1 MEFLRDIFGPSKY
14 KIWQQVADEIGGQFE
29 NGGFFGKDILRFR
42 SGQWEITLDIL
53 SGGEDYSSCNRMRAP
68 FVNKEGLKFEIYKG
82 SIASSIGKYF
92 GMQDIQVKDRL
103 FDDKYI
109 VKGNKVDR
117 IKLLLQDEN
126 LKDLIRFQ
134 GDVYFSV
141 RDDDGS
147 FGVAFPRGV
156 DELYFE
162 SEQEIKDVEQ
172 LKCLFELFSATLMR
186 LVEIDSAFETDPM
199 IRLN

>member
-53 SGGEDYSSCNRMRAP
+53 GGEDYSSCNRMRAP

-156 DELYFE
+156 DEL
-162 SEQEIKDVEQ
+162 
-172 LKCLFELFSATLMR
+172 FSATLMR